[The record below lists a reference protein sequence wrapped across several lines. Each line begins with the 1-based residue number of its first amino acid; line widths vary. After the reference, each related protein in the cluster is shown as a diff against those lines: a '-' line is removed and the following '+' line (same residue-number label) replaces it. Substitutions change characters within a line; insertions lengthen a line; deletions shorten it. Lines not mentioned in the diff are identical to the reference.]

1 MGIILFLN
9 NNNTTPHI
17 FLWGGFLKAIEIL
30 AIIWLSLCTLTLLI
44 LHIKSH
50 RLIKSV
56 FLNAVFGF
64 AAIAIINLTRSLTGV
79 FVPLNWWTVAGSG
92 VFGLPYVCGI
102 ILIQIMI

>member
-1 MGIILFLN
+1 M
-9 NNNTTPHI
+9 
-17 FLWGGFLKAIEIL
+17 KALGIL
-30 AIIWLSLCTLTLLI
+30 AIIWLSLCAYALLI

-64 AAIAIINLTRSLTGV
+64 VAIAIINLTRSLTGV

-92 VFGLPYVCGI
+92 VFGLPCVCGI
-102 ILIQIMI
+102 ILAQIII